1 MTRVKFSDTEEDLTT
16 SDNILEDTTTIN
28 YHEESEDEEL
38 HIIYPETF
46 IQSETTRD
54 LDSTSVWDA
63 PPTPALDYPSTQA
76 PRTESDFIGETTEQQ
91 PGPFTT
97 LRDEESYSSDQGL
110 GVVIGRYNQRS
121 ILHFE
126 VYISSHHLSCF

>member
-1 MTRVKFSDTEEDLTT
+1 MTSVKYSDIEGDLTT

-28 YHEESEDEEL
+28 FFEESADEEL

-46 IQSETTRD
+46 IQSETPRD

-63 PPTPALDYPSTQA
+63 PPTLAQDYPSTQA
-76 PRTESDFIGETTEQQ
+76 PRTESDFLGETTEQE
-91 PGPFTT
+91 PGRFTT

-110 GVVIGRYNQRS
+110 GVVLGI
-121 ILHFE
+121 
-126 VYISSHHLSCF
+126 

>member
-1 MTRVKFSDTEEDLTT
+1 MTT

-28 YHEESEDEEL
+28 YFEESADEEL

-76 PRTESDFIGETTEQQ
+76 PRTESDFIGETTEQE
-91 PGPFTT
+91 PGRFTT
-97 LRDEESYSSDQGL
+97 LRDEESYSSNQGL
-110 GVVIGRYNQRS
+110 GVVIGRYNQIS
-121 ILHFE
+121 ILHF
-126 VYISSHHLSCF
+126 VYLVFRTIK

>member
-54 LDSTSVWDA
+54 LDSTSVWEA

-76 PRTESDFIGETTEQQ
+76 PRTESDFIGETTEQE
-91 PGPFTT
+91 PGRFTT
-97 LRDEESYSSDQGL
+97 LRDEESYSSNQGP
-110 GVVIGRYNQRS
+110 GVVIGRYNQIS
-121 ILHFE
+121 ILHF
-126 VYISSHHLSCF
+126 VYLVFRTIK